1 MNGPYATLPNVMAA
15 LVEIESTSDDMF
27 KLYQLIIHAENCISE
42 IYEGVD
48 EDLRADVFAA
58 FQRKIME
65 ANLPYITREARRTWS

>member
-1 MNGPYATLPNVMAA
+1 MNGPYETKSAVMKA
-15 LVEIESTSDDMF
+15 LQTIEYTSDNMLS
-27 KLYQLIIHAENCISE
+27 LYKGVIRLENIISE
-42 IYEGVD
+42 MYEGVD